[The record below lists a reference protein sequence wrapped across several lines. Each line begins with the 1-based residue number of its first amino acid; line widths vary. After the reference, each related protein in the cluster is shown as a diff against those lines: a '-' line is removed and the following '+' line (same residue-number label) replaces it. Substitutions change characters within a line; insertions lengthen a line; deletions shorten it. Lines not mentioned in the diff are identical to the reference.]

1 LVWKSFIRYRKAN
14 HKARKCR
21 YHEDEATEPER
32 RHRHDRSSAVFDVC
46 RLEGD
51 MSCFLS
57 LGSRYTTASPHI
69 VFFTHSLIACRTKWH
84 DFSSWEMEIREKS
97 CIGLGAS
104 GGFCGC
110 SSTSLSVL
118 AESIHPDCR
127 LSLDRNA
134 TSLSPTKQKALQ
146 KVRFSK

>member
-1 LVWKSFIRYRKAN
+1 MGYRKAN

-32 RHRHDRSSAVFDVC
+32 RHHHGRMSHQQFLMLAGWRDRCRAFCHWVLGTRQLCIEVHTLFSSHIFTHRSS
-46 RLEGD
+46 
-51 MSCFLS
+51 
-57 LGSRYTTASPHI
+57 
-69 VFFTHSLIACRTKWH
+69 KWH